1 MSDFDFLYGEW
12 TVANRRLRDLFVGS
26 DDWYTFD
33 ATSWARPLL
42 GGVGNVD
49 EMDCPSEG
57 FSGATIRLQDQSTGD
72 WSIYWADSSTGRLFP
87 PVVGR
92 FADGRGDFY
101 GDDEHDGSPIRAHFI
116 WSEITP
122 RSARW
127 EQEFSNDAGQ
137 TWERN
142 WIMEFTRVEQTTPA

>member
-12 TVANRRLRDLFVGS
+12 NVANRRLSELFVGS
-26 DDWYTFD
+26 NEWREFS

-57 FSGATIRLQDQSTGD
+57 FSGATIRLQDQTSGQ
-72 WSIYWADSSTGRLFP
+72 WSIYWADSTSGRLFP
-87 PVVGR
+87 PVVGS

-101 GDDEHDGSPIRAHFI
+101 GNDEVDGRPIRAHFI

-122 RSARW
+122 DSARW
-127 EQEFSNDAGQ
+127 EQEFSLDGGA
-137 TWERN
+137 TWETN
-142 WIMEFTRVEQTTPA
+142 WVMEFSRR